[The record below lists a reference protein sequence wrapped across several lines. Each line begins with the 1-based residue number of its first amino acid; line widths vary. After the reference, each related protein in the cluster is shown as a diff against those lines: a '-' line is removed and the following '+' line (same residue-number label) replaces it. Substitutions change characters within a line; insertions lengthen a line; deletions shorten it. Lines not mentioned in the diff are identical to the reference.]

1 MEEEEKM
8 KGTGQAVKLKAA
20 GAKNKVLQKKNNNVL
35 YVAQYLDL
43 KEGLHYYAYF
53 ARGLQ

>member
-1 MEEEEKM
+1 MEKEEKM
-8 KGTGQAVKLKAA
+8 KGTGQALKLRAA
-20 GAKNKVLQKKNNNVL
+20 WAKNKALQKTNNVL